1 MKYYSDSVLPCRRW
15 AVNRLLGPQIPVS
28 ASLIVALILK
38 SHIFWSIKSE
48 NCFKVIRVNDV
59 WLHANSLDR
68 LVTLCVFMW
77 EKAVPFSAMVSQKKK
92 QLARFNI
99 SYCIHKIYRSSGREA
114 IMSIMRVKLSIGIR
128 ASRLQCVWTKNTD
141 LAISPSKLFYKS
153 WVLYLN
159 EPSWWSS
166 LEKQLSPNCFEQ
178 TPKQSPGSKFFH
190 FAPRTAVILAVEIRR
205 KWPLSDSICSH
216 IPAPH
221 TLLA

>member
-1 MKYYSDSVLPCRRW
+1 MSRQQASGAANSGLCLPHRCSDSEIPYFLIDKVRK
-15 AVNRLLGPQIPVS
+15 LLQSHPSEWCLAACQLLR
-28 ASLIVALILK
+28 SLGHSL
-38 SHIFWSIKSE
+38 
-48 NCFKVIRVNDV
+48 CFYVRESRPLLRHGI
-59 WLHANSLDR
+59 
-68 LVTLCVFMW
+68 T
-77 EKAVPFSAMVSQKKK
+77 KKQN

-114 IMSIMRVKLSIGIR
+114 IMSVMRVKLSIGIR

>member
-28 ASLIVALILK
+28 ASLVVAPTLK

-77 EKAVPFSAMVSQKKK
+77 EKAVPFSAMVSPKKK

-141 LAISPSKLFYKS
+141 LAISPSKFSTNPEYYTWTNLLGEVVS
-153 WVLYLN
+153 R
-159 EPSWWSS
+159 SS
-166 LEKQLSPNCFEQ
+166 CPQ
-178 TPKQSPGSKFFH
+178 TVSSKRQKNHPDRNSF
-190 FAPRTAVILAVEIRR
+190 TSRR
-205 KWPLSDSICSH
+205 
-216 IPAPH
+216 AQQ
-221 TLLA
+221 

>member
-28 ASLIVALILK
+28 ASLIVAPTLK

-77 EKAVPFSAMVSQKKK
+77 EKAVRFSAMVPQEKKQ

-99 SYCIHKIYRSSGREA
+99 SYCIHKIYWSSGREA

-141 LAISPSKLFYKS
+141 LVISPSKLFYKS

-178 TPKQSPGSKFFH
+178 TPK
-190 FAPRTAVILAVEIRR
+190 
-205 KWPLSDSICSH
+205 
-216 IPAPH
+216 
-221 TLLA
+221 

>member
-1 MKYYSDSVLPCRRW
+1 MSGCMPTPPEIAWSLSV
-15 AVNRLLGPQIPVS
+15 
-28 ASLIVALILK
+28 
-38 SHIFWSIKSE
+38 F
-48 NCFKVIRVNDV
+48 
-59 WLHANSLDR
+59 
-68 LVTLCVFMW
+68 LCERKPSPSRPW
-77 EKAVPFSAMVSQKKK
+77 YHKKTNK

-114 IMSIMRVKLSIGIR
+114 IMSTIMSSIR

-178 TPKQSPGSKFFH
+178 TPKKSPGSKFFH